1 MRILPNAYKGSWYVD
16 LLFVVLGVG
25 VMVLA
30 TFTTVL
36 SQFMYHVCE
45 TKKVLMVG
53 AIITIVTALTAY
65 VTHSSIWAIASKMAG
80 LETTFALDCLMTI
93 SH

>member
-25 VMVLA
+25 VMALA

-36 SQFMYHVCE
+36 SQFSCRVC
-45 TKKVLMVG
+45 
-53 AIITIVTALTAY
+53 
-65 VTHSSIWAIASKMAG
+65 
-80 LETTFALDCLMTI
+80 
-93 SH
+93 